1 MPARADRIAILPLE
15 VGGQPAPQV
24 AADKLAA
31 DLLAQGHRV
40 IASADVRARIS
51 AGNQGAGPDWA
62 AQVQESVDAARA
74 ALTRLDRGLALT
86 MARRI
91 GEDIAHHGGGA
102 GGAGAIVAYCLLE
115 RQLALTS
122 SDPKGAAQWLD
133 RAVAV
138 DPGAELDPLRYPA
151 ADRDQFARRRGALRA
166 AAPATLSMETTPPG
180 AEIWVNG
187 VRRCESPCSVTL
199 VPGRHFVRVSSAAH
213 APAVFDVELAAG
225 TGAAR
230 RTGLSAAYSGASPQA
245 ISAMLSDPSR
255 RAEGVAALEP
265 LARFLDVEHMVAL
278 LPEQGGVRV
287 LIAPSNGS
295 SKLGRAV
302 ALDELSPA
310 VQADLVA
317 AAAPPEQ
324 ESKPWY
330 TRPGTFIAG
339 AAIVAGVV
347 GGILIYG
354 ATRPEKTATVT
365 VMSSP

>member
-1 MPARADRIAILPLE
+1 
-15 VGGQPAPQV
+15 
-24 AADKLAA
+24 
-31 DLLAQGHRV
+31 
-40 IASADVRARIS
+40 
-51 AGNQGAGPDWA
+51 
-62 AQVQESVDAARA
+62 
-74 ALTRLDRGLALT
+74 
-86 MARRI
+86 
-91 GEDIAHHGGGA
+91 
-102 GGAGAIVAYCLLE
+102 
-115 RQLALTS
+115 
-122 SDPKGAAQWLD
+122 
-133 RAVAV
+133 VAV

-151 ADRDQFARRRGALRA
+151 ADRDQFARRRAALRA

-339 AAIVAGVV
+339 AAVVAAVV